1 MGTQE
6 YRANYRAALHVAN
19 SDLNDIYREYEQV
32 QLRKEMIENAVAALE
47 PFLQSS
53 AEVSP
58 EAYRAEPVPQKAYQ
72 AEPVPVPEPRY
83 EVLVPV
89 AAEPQYEPQL
99 RERIAPASF
108 APVPDIIVDPIQN
121 RINRALGLAVA

>member
-19 SDLNDIYREYEQV
+19 SDLNEIYREVEQL
-32 QLRKEMIENAVAALE
+32 QLRKEMIEGVVSALE
-47 PFLQSS
+47 PFLQST
-53 AEVSP
+53 AEVSHG
-58 EAYRAEPVPQKAYQ
+58 ACHS
-72 AEPVPVPEPRY
+72 EPVPVEEPRY
-83 EVLVPV
+83 EAPVPVPV
-89 AAEPQYEPQL
+89 ALEPQYT
-99 RERIAPASF
+99 ERIAPASF

>member
-19 SDLNDIYREYEQV
+19 SDLNEIYREFEQL
-32 QLRKEMIENAVAALE
+32 QMRKEMIDSVVSALE
-47 PFLQSS
+47 PFLQST
-53 AEVSP
+53 AEVSHESYHAEVSQ
-58 EAYRAEPVPQKAYQ
+58 EAFRSQ
-72 AEPVPVPEPRY
+72 PVPVY
-83 EVLVPV
+83 EAPIPV
-89 AAEPQYEPQL
+89 AVEPEF

>member
-58 EAYRAEPVPQKAYQ
+58 EAYRAEPVP
-72 AEPVPVPEPRY
+72 VPEPRY